1 MEINHVLEFHF
12 QFLNHFKKSLV
23 QGRNGR
29 GETEYLRSKIAKGQV
44 ADVLGKQ
51 AKPTL
56 LSQQRIE
63 GDFVPK
69 QFLLKPGYHKPDE
82 DYSAEQL
89 PTVTSSM
96 VRDAFNC
103 DKRKAVL
110 AQDPASG

>member
-1 MEINHVLEFHF
+1 MD
-12 QFLNHFKKSLV
+12 
-23 QGRNGR
+23 
-29 GETEYLRSKIAKGQV
+29 A
-44 ADVLGKQ
+44 LGKQ
-51 AKPTL
+51 ASKADT
-56 LSQQRIE
+56 
-63 GDFVPK
+63 FVTAAHWFP
-69 QFLLKPGYHKPDE
+69 LKPGYHKPDE